1 MAKKS
6 TFKSNWPKY
15 LLQWGVLALL
25 VFFLSGLASLVFT
38 DMNAPD
44 PEKYCPFGGLEA
56 LGTYFANGSL
66 PCSMTSMQI
75 AMGVVLAAAV
85 VLLGKLFCGYLCPVG
100 TVEDLL
106 KKLRQAIGFNAFNI
120 NERSV
125 ADKVLR
131 IVKYVLLFITFYM
144 TLTASELF
152 CKNFDPYY
160 ATATGFKGE
169 ITLWMSVA
177 ALALVLIPGLCGQ
190 VLVQVHLPARSDL
203 QLPQILG
210 VDGRACGCVVDSWP
224 SRTTAALGLAA
235 WSHVSARLPA
245 GDPLRKAKAAAA
257 RRGYRQRQ
265 MQRQLPSLPEE
276 LSL

>member
-100 TVEDLL
+100 TVEGLL

-177 ALALVLIPGLCGQ
+177 ALALVLIPGLFVDRFWCKYICPLGAICNSLKFWVWMV
-190 VLVQVHLPARSDL
+190 VLV
-203 QLPQILG
+203 
-210 VDGRACGCVVDSWP
+210 CVVDSWP

-257 RRGYRQRQ
+257 RRGYRQWQ

>member
-144 TLTASELF
+144 TMTASELF

-177 ALALVLIPGLCGQ
+177 ALALVLIPGLFVDRFWCKYICPLGAICNSLKFWVWMV
-190 VLVQVHLPARSDL
+190 VLVGVWWILDLLGL
-203 QLPQILG
+203 QLPWVWLLG
-210 VDGRACGCVVDSWP
+210 A
-224 SRTTAALGLAA
+224 
-235 WSHVSARLPA
+235 
-245 GDPLRKAKAAAA
+245 
-257 RRGYRQRQ
+257 
-265 MQRQLPSLPEE
+265 M
-276 LSL
+276 

>member
-177 ALALVLIPGLCGQ
+177 ALALVLIPGLF
-190 VLVQVHLPARSDL
+190 
-203 QLPQILG
+203 
-210 VDGRACGCVVDSWP
+210 VDRF
-224 SRTTAALGLAA
+224 
-235 WSHVSARLPA
+235 
-245 GDPLRKAKAAAA
+245 
-257 RRGYRQRQ
+257 
-265 MQRQLPSLPEE
+265 
-276 LSL
+276 

>member
-85 VLLGKLFCGYLCPVG
+85 VLLGKLFCGFLCPVG

-177 ALALVLIPGLCGQ
+177 ALALVLIPGLFVDRFWCKYICPLGAICNSLKFWVWMV
-190 VLVQVHLPARSDL
+190 VLV
-203 QLPQILG
+203 
-210 VDGRACGCVVDSWP
+210 CVVDSWP

-235 WSHVSARLPA
+235 WSHVSAQLPA

>member
-1 MAKKS
+1 
-6 TFKSNWPKY
+6 
-15 LLQWGVLALL
+15 
-25 VFFLSGLASLVFT
+25 
-38 DMNAPD
+38 
-44 PEKYCPFGGLEA
+44 
-56 LGTYFANGSL
+56 
-66 PCSMTSMQI
+66 MTSMQI

-177 ALALVLIPGLCGQ
+177 ALALVLIPGLLWTGSGASTS
-190 VLVQVHLPARSDL
+190 ARSE
-203 QLPQILG
+203 
-210 VDGRACGCVVDSWP
+210 R
-224 SRTTAALGLAA
+224 
-235 WSHVSARLPA
+235 SATP
-245 GDPLRKAKAAAA
+245 
-257 RRGYRQRQ
+257 
-265 MQRQLPSLPEE
+265 
-276 LSL
+276 

>member
-131 IVKYVLLFITFYM
+131 IVKYVLLFITF
-144 TLTASELF
+144 
-152 CKNFDPYY
+152 
-160 ATATGFKGE
+160 
-169 ITLWMSVA
+169 
-177 ALALVLIPGLCGQ
+177 
-190 VLVQVHLPARSDL
+190 
-203 QLPQILG
+203 
-210 VDGRACGCVVDSWP
+210 
-224 SRTTAALGLAA
+224 
-235 WSHVSARLPA
+235 
-245 GDPLRKAKAAAA
+245 
-257 RRGYRQRQ
+257 
-265 MQRQLPSLPEE
+265 
-276 LSL
+276 